1 LQRCKRRCDGEIPT
15 AQPPGAAA
23 ALGDEQKRALVAA
36 AFAPGAIVAEVA
48 RRADVCSGQLYR
60 WRQELRGAGAGFAA
74 VVVTADA
81 DRGLGIAPRAG
92 EPIEIEFS
100 GVACLRIPPST
111 PPGLAA
117 AVVQALVRR

>member
-1 LQRCKRRCDGEIPT
+1 MARYQLISGPERRRRWSE
-15 AQPPGAAA
+15 
-23 ALGDEQKRALVAA
+23 EQKLALVAA
-36 AFAPGAIVAEVA
+36 AFAPGAIVSEVA

-60 WRQELRGAGAGFAA
+60 WRQELGGGAAGFAA
-74 VVVTADA
+74 VVVTADS
-81 DRGLGIAPRAG
+81 DRGPCIAPRAA

-117 AVVQALVRR
+117 AVVQALARR

>member
-1 LQRCKRRCDGEIPT
+1 MARVELFSGPERRRRWS
-15 AQPPGAAA
+15 
-23 ALGDEQKRALVAA
+23 DEQKRAVVAA

-48 RRADVCSGQLYR
+48 RRADVRPGQIYR
-60 WRQELRGAGAGFAA
+60 WRQELHSGGAGFAA
-74 VVVTADA
+74 VVVTADRDCA
-81 DRGLGIAPRAG
+81 PGIASHSSEA
-92 EPIEIEFS
+92 IEIQFN

>member
-1 LQRCKRRCDGEIPT
+1 MARLELFSGPERRRRWS
-15 AQPPGAAA
+15 AA
-23 ALGDEQKRALVAA
+23 QKRAVVAA
-36 AFAPGAIVAEVA
+36 AFAPGAIVTEVA
-48 RRADVCSGQLYR
+48 RRVDVGPGQIYR
-60 WRQELRGAGAGFAA
+60 WRQELQQLHSSGAGFAA

-81 DRGLGIAPRAG
+81 DSGPGIAARGG
-92 EPIEIEFS
+92 EAVEIEFS